1 MGNDARRKA
10 NQERGRRA
18 QQNAPATNEG
28 PGTRNKQEA
37 QKAQSEENL
46 KKAAAPMTIGPSAG
60 TTYSGTGL
68 LKYPF
73 RIPITEQSDYVSFNF
88 YDYKPP
94 FQTDASDSGANARA
108 LPTYR
113 SYSAS
118 SEEAN
123 LTPASGFKPVILY
136 MPEDVNA
143 QYGANWGG
151 AGFGIGYREI
161 AKTVANGG
169 VADFDTLLD
178 SILLGGLK
186 IAGYK
191 TAVENINK
199 ALGGNVSVNQLMG
212 GVSGT
217 IVNPNVEMMYE
228 APELRGF
235 NLSFK
240 MMSRSKEE
248 TAEIK
253 QICTQ
258 FKKAMLPSF
267 GGTTFANA
275 AESGALLSVP
285 KIVKVSFMTGNGLN
299 EYVSQFKPCAITSVN
314 INYTPDGAWATYK
327 GGAPVATEL
336 QITFKEL
343 KLIFANEITDTGAT
357 Y

>member
-1 MGNDARRKA
+1 MGNDARRIA
-10 NQERGRRA
+10 NQERARKA

-28 PGTRNKQEA
+28 PGTRNRQEA

-46 KKAAAPMTIGPSAG
+46 RKAAAPMTIGPSAG

-73 RIPITEQSDYVSFNF
+73 RIPITEQSDYVSFDF

-94 FQTDASDSGANARA
+94 FQTDASDSGANAQSNSSYRA
-108 LPTYR
+108 
-113 SYSAS
+113 YSAS
-118 SEEAN
+118 AEEAN
-123 LTPASGFKPVILY
+123 LTKASGFKPVILY

-151 AGFGIGYREI
+151 AGFGIGYKEI
-161 AKTVANGG
+161 AKTIANGG
-169 VADFDTLLD
+169 VPDFDTLLD
-178 SILLGGLK
+178 SALGGVK

-248 TAEIK
+248 TVEIK

-267 GGTTFANA
+267 GGVTLAGTAT
-275 AESGALLSVP
+275 SGALLSVP

-314 INYTPDGAWATYK
+314 INYTPDGTWASYK

-336 QITFKEL
+336 QVTFKEL
-343 KLIFANEITDTGAT
+343 KLIFADEITSTGAT

>member
-1 MGNDARRKA
+1 MG
-10 NQERGRRA
+10 NQERARANRERARRA

-28 PGTRNKQEA
+28 PSTRNRQEA
-37 QKAQSEENL
+37 QRARREENL
-46 KKAAAPMTIGPSAG
+46 RRSADSFTIGPSPG
-60 TTYSGTGL
+60 TTYSGDGL
-68 LKYPF
+68 LRYPAEF
-73 RIPITEQSDYVSFNF
+73 PITEESDYVSFNF

-94 FQTDASDSGANARA
+94 FQTDAKDSGANAQA
-108 LPTYR
+108 NSAYR

-118 SEEAN
+118 AETKN
-123 LTPASGFKPVILY
+123 LKPASGFKPVILY
-136 MPEDVNA
+136 MPEDINA

-151 AGFGIGYREI
+151 AGFGAVYREL
-161 AKTVANGG
+161 AKGIANGG
-169 VADFDTLLD
+169 LPDFGNLVDVAQ
-178 SILLGGLK
+178 GGFK

-191 TAVENINK
+191 TGVENINK
-199 ALGGNVSVNQLMG
+199 ALGGNVSVNQLMS

-240 MMSRSKEE
+240 MMSRSAKE
-248 TAEIK
+248 TTSIK

-267 GGTTFANA
+267 GGTTLANT

-285 KIVKVSFMTGNGLN
+285 KIVQVSFMTGNGLN

-314 INYTPDGAWATYK
+314 INYTPDGTWASYK

-343 KLIFANEITDTGAT
+343 KLIFADEITDTGAT
-357 Y
+357 F

>member
-1 MGNDARRKA
+1 MGTESRRKA
-10 NQERGRRA
+10 NQERARKA

-28 PGTRNKQEA
+28 PGTKTRQEA
-37 QKAQSEENL
+37 NKARSEENL
-46 KKAAAPMTIGPSAG
+46 RKAALPMSVAPSAG
-60 TTYSGTGL
+60 TTYSGTNL

-73 RIPITEQSDYVSFNF
+73 RIPITEESDYVSFNF

-94 FQTDASDSGANARA
+94 FQTDAQDSGANAQA
-108 LPTYR
+108 NSAYR

-118 SEEAN
+118 AETQN
-123 LTPASGFKPVILY
+123 LKPAVDFKPVILY

-151 AGFGIGYREI
+151 AGFGVGYREI
-161 AKTVANGG
+161 AKIGANGG
-169 VADFDTLLD
+169 LPDFDNLLD
-178 SILLGGLK
+178 SIAGGIK
-186 IAGYK
+186 IGVYK

-199 ALGGNVSVNQLMG
+199 ALGGNVSVNQLMSG
-212 GVSGT
+212 ISGT

-267 GGTTFANA
+267 GGTTLANTA
-275 AESGALLSVP
+275 NSGALLSVP
-285 KIVKVSFMTGNGLN
+285 KIVQVSFMTGNGLN

-343 KLIFANEITDTGAT
+343 KLVFADEITDTGAT
-357 Y
+357 F

>member
-1 MGNDARRKA
+1 MGNEERARKNRERSRKA
-10 NQERGRRA
+10 L
-18 QQNAPATNEG
+18 QNAPATNEG
-28 PGTRNKQEA
+28 PSTRKRQEA
-37 QKAQSEENL
+37 QRARSEEGL
-46 KKAAAPMTIGPSAG
+46 RRAAAPLTIGPSAG
-60 TTYSGTGL
+60 TTYSGTGTL
-68 LKYPF
+68 RYPHEL
-73 RIPITEQSDYVSFNF
+73 PITEKSDYVSFNF

-94 FQTDASDSGANARA
+94 FQTDASDSGANAKA
-108 LPTYR
+108 PSAYR

-118 SEEAN
+118 AEEKN
-123 LTPASGFKPVILY
+123 LKPASGFKPIILY
-136 MPEDVNA
+136 MPEDINA

-151 AGFGIGYREI
+151 AGFGMGYKEI
-161 AKTVANGG
+161 AKTIANGG
-169 VADFDTLLD
+169 IPDFGNLEEV
-178 SILLGGLK
+178 IIGGLK
-186 IAGYK
+186 VSGYK

-199 ALGGNVSVNQLMG
+199 ALGGNVSVNQLMS

-248 TAEIK
+248 TDAIK
-253 QICTQ
+253 AICTQ

-267 GGTTFANA
+267 SGETLAGTATT
-275 AESGALLSVP
+275 GTLLSVP

-314 INYTPDGAWATYK
+314 INYTPDGTWASYK
-327 GGAPVATEL
+327 DGAPVATEL

-343 KLIFANEITDTGAT
+343 KLIFADEITSTGAT